1 MTDRLDFEGR
11 LEARLLAHA
20 ARADRL
26 FDPVAISASV
36 AARTPRRPWT
46 VGVPRRSYWRGSNRS
61 AMALAIVIL
70 TALLIGTM
78 ALVGARLLT
87 HQGPLGGLIA
97 VAYEDRLELADADG
111 SNPRIIRDGGPFFDP
126 RWSHD
131 GLYLAVRDA
140 PVGFEGTLHI
150 LRSDGTEV
158 GQITTTLS
166 VRWSPDDDRL
176 LARKA
181 ERGLD
186 MLQTDGSVIE
196 TFGIGS
202 ALSTL
207 DAFAWAGDETIVRHF
222 TDETVV
228 GRWTRKSGRTS
239 GENFFLPSPFADV
252 GPTAIYLA
260 DTSTNDRAGFLAW
273 GDCAATGTEC
283 QGLALFALAGVSGD
297 VDPVDRPAGSVL
309 VDDVER
315 PICDS
320 NPISPAGSALLF
332 ERTVDG
338 VRSIFRAAADGSRQ
352 IRLTSGP
359 FADRCPRWS
368 PDGGRIL
375 FLRSTSTGTD
385 VWAMEPDGSGQV
397 RVAADA
403 TGADLQPTADQRPTA
418 SDPPLTAP
426 GFVGTGSMTSAR
438 ADATAVLL
446 ADGRVLIVGGWTA
459 RDGVGAFAG
468 VSSAEIYDPVT
479 GSFSPTGSM
488 AEGRVS
494 PSATLLADGR
504 VLVAGGFPFESMNVG
519 PAPAL
524 ASAEL
529 YDPATGTFSPTGSMA
544 EGRAGH
550 TAVQDPV
557 RRGPRRRGR
566 RRAQVDRGNELGGDH
581 SGLGRTLRPRDRIL
595 QGGFSRKHGGRD
607 QFDGPAR
614 WSGPLPVGSFDALRS
629 R

>member
-46 VGVPRRSYWRGSNRS
+46 VGGTWRSNAGPLHRS
-61 AMALAIVIL
+61 AIALAVVIL

-87 HQGPLGGLIA
+87 HQDPLGGLVAI
-97 VAYEDRLELADADG
+97 AYEDRLELADADG
-111 SNPRIIRDGGPFFDP
+111 SNPWIIRDDGPFFDP

-131 GLYLAVRDA
+131 GTFLAVRDA
-140 PVGFEGTLHI
+140 PVGSEGTVRI
-150 LRSDGTEV
+150 LRLDGTEV
-158 GQITTTLS
+158 GRTTTTLS
-166 VRWSPDDDRL
+166 VRWSPDDDQF
-176 LARKA
+176 LARSGT
-181 ERGLD
+181 RGLN
-186 MLQTDGSVIE
+186 MLQPDGRVIE

-202 ALSTL
+202 GLSTL
-207 DAFAWAGDETIVRHF
+207 DAFAWAGDETIVWHF

-228 GRWTRKSGRTS
+228 GRWTRKAGRTS
-239 GENFFLPSPFADV
+239 GENVFLPSPFADA
-252 GPTAIYLA
+252 GPTAMYLA
-260 DTSTNDRAGFLAW
+260 DTGTNDGARFLAW
-273 GDCAATGTEC
+273 GDCAATGAAC
-283 QGLALFALAGVSGD
+283 QGLALFAPAGVSGD
-297 VDPVDRPAGSVL
+297 VDPIDGPAGSVL

-320 NPISPAGSALLF
+320 NPISPDGSTLLF

-338 VRSIFRAAADGSRQ
+338 ARTIFRAAVDGSGQ

-359 FADRCPRWS
+359 SDDQCPRWWS
-368 PDGGRIL
+368 DGARIL
-375 FLRSTSTGTD
+375 FLRSTPTGTD

-403 TGADLQPTADQRPTA
+403 NGADLQPTADQRPIA
-418 SDPPLTAP
+418 SPSPLTDA
-426 GFVGTGSMTSAR
+426 GFVPTGSMTSAR
-438 ADATAVLL
+438 ADAMAVLL
-446 ADGRVLIVGGWTA
+446 ADGRVLIVGGWTG
-459 RDGVGAFAG
+459 RDAMTGVT
-468 VSSAEIYDPVT
+468 SAEIYDPAT
-479 GSFSPTGSM
+479 GSFSSTGSM

-524 ASAEL
+524 ASAEI

-544 EGRAGH
+544 EGRGGH
-550 TAVQDPV
+550 TAVRISSGDV
-557 RRGPRRRGR
+557 LV
-566 RRAQVDRGNELGGDH
+566 AGGD
-581 SGLGRTLRPRDRIL
+581 GGIVQIGTGPALGISPESVERFDPTT
-595 QGGFSRKHGGRD
+595 GSFSVDSAANMAGATE
-607 QFDGPAR
+607 FDGPGR
-614 WSGPLPVGSFDALRS
+614 WSRPLPVGWLYALRS